1 MSRDPFKTW
10 QTYIRAINFIFL
22 ILDYDFRVLI
32 PPKSDFAK
40 LEIDHTNEL
49 NRRKIEGTISLKS
62 FNVYNY
68 VKKSI
73 QNKLSKFVKFMKIR

>member
-10 QTYIRAINFIFL
+10 QTYIRAINSTFL

-32 PPKSDFAK
+32 PPNSDFAQ

-62 FNVYNY
+62 FNVYN
-68 VKKSI
+68 
-73 QNKLSKFVKFMKIR
+73 